1 MITYTAREVQTAILK
16 TMPIGTVFNKEDFE
30 EIKWKII
37 WADGFKK
44 RGFVEREIYF
54 AAIGTLISKG
64 YLKRI
69 FDKDGKKIIIR
80 VS

>member
-1 MITYTAREVQTAILK
+1 MITYTAREVQAAILK

>member
-1 MITYTAREVQTAILK
+1 MITYTAREVQAAILK
-16 TMPIGTVFNKEDFE
+16 TMPIGTIFNKEDFE

-64 YLKRI
+64 YLKKT
-69 FDKDGKKIIIR
+69 FDKDGKRIIIR

>member
-1 MITYTAREVQTAILK
+1 MITYTSREVQAAILK

-54 AAIGTLISKG
+54 AAVGTLISKG

-69 FDKDGKKIIIR
+69 FDEDGKKIIIR

>member
-1 MITYTAREVQTAILK
+1 MITYTAREVQAAILK
-16 TMPIGTVFNKEDFE
+16 TMPIGTIFNKEDFE

-54 AAIGTLISKG
+54 TAIGTLISKG
-64 YLKRI
+64 YLKKT
-69 FDKDGKKIIIR
+69 FDKDGKRIIIR

>member
-1 MITYTAREVQTAILK
+1 MITYTTREVQAAILK

-30 EIKWKII
+30 ENKWKII

-44 RGFVEREIYF
+44 RGFIEREIYF

-69 FDKDGKKIIIR
+69 FNKDGKKIIIR

>member
-1 MITYTAREVQTAILK
+1 MITYTAREVQAAILK
-16 TMPIGTVFNKEDFE
+16 TMPIGTILNKEDFE

-64 YLKRI
+64 YLKKT
-69 FDKDGKKIIIR
+69 FDKDGKRIIIR